1 MCRSLHPNA
10 SVQRLYL
17 PRREGGRGL
26 INIEWLHNR
35 LVIGAV
41 YQIRQS
47 SDPLICMV
55 REAEKDGTQGSF
67 LLKAAVTACQALKI
81 PFDAASASRKKDNI
95 LEKLKQ
101 YLKTLLKRAVSTP
114 EGYCRY

>member
-1 MCRSLHPNA
+1 MAHIRVHVDEINQLDRDTRKTLTMCRSLHPNA

-41 YQIRQS
+41 YQIHRS
-47 SDPLICMV
+47 SDSLMCMV
-55 REAEKDGTQGSF
+55 REAEKDGTQDSF
-67 LLKAAVTACQALKI
+67 LLKQ
-81 PFDAASASRKKDNI
+81 
-95 LEKLKQ
+95 Q
-101 YLKTLLKRAVSTP
+101 
-114 EGYCRY
+114 